1 MPTSHIA
8 FIGDLHGRLPAF
20 EHTLAQAAN
29 RGVTT
34 VIQTGDFW
42 MGYSDPRELDKL
54 GRIAARVLN
63 DAGQTPDSLR
73 YLFIDGNHEA
83 FPALDPDA
91 AEPVAVSSWLTYM
104 PRGSAATLNG
114 LRVGFLGG
122 ASSIDKAW
130 RVEGRSWWPEENL
143 STDQVDRV
151 GPADILVTHETG
163 TAQFDRLLARNPHSR
178 DKLYDPPGER
188 NRVLIDKALHAAGP
202 RAHVHGHHHAPL
214 VSAPEGGPLTVS
226 LSLEKTKGS
235 VVILDPQDMTWTV
248 AVGRKDTGDDYLAD
262 GTL

>member
-1 MPTSHIA
+1 MPTPRIA
-8 FIGDLHGRLPAF
+8 FVGDLHGKLSAF
-20 EHTLAQAAN
+20 EYTLAQAAN

-42 MGYSDPRELDKL
+42 MGYSDPRELDKM
-54 GRIAARVLN
+54 GRIAGRVLN

-83 FPALDPDA
+83 FPKLDPDA
-91 AEPVAVSSWLTYM
+91 AEPVAVSPWLTYM
-104 PRGSAATLNG
+104 PRGSAATLDG
-114 LRVGFLGG
+114 LRIGFLGG
-122 ASSIDKAW
+122 ASSIDKEW
-130 RVEGRSWWPEENL
+130 RVEGRDWWPEENL
-143 STDQVDRV
+143 RADHVGRV

-163 TAQFDRLLARNPHSR
+163 TAQFDRLLDRNPHSR

-202 RAHVHGHHHAPL
+202 LAHVHGHHHAPL
-214 VSAPEGGPLTVS
+214 VSAAGGEPLTVS
-226 LSLEKTKGS
+226 LSLEKTEGS
-235 VVILDPQDMTWTV
+235 VVILDPEDMTWTV
-248 AVGRKDTGDDYLAD
+248 AVGRKDTGDDHLAD